1 MRARAV
7 VGVLLAA
14 LAVYIGLAVGRALV
28 LIRTGGVVGV
38 LLGVAILLLPVVGV
52 WAAVATVRSGLRTQA
67 LAQRLHDEGGLP
79 DTSDLPRRPSGRVER
94 AAADAWFAER
104 KAEVE
109 ADPEDWRRWFR
120 LAHGYDIA
128 GDRRRA
134 REAMRR
140 AQELSLR
147 DP

>member
-1 MRARAV
+1 MRAKAV

-14 LAVYIGLAVGRALV
+14 LAVYLVVLAGRALMF
-28 LIRTGGVVGV
+28 IRTGGVVGV
-38 LLGVAILLLPVVGV
+38 LLGAAILLLPVVGV
-52 WAAVATVRSGLRTQA
+52 WAAAATVRSGFRTEA

-79 DTSDLPRRPSGRVER
+79 DTSHLPRRPSGRVER
-94 AAADAWFAER
+94 DAADAWFAER

-109 ADPEDWRRWFR
+109 ADPDDWRRWFR
-120 LAHGYDIA
+120 LADAYDVA

-140 AQELSLR
+140 AHELSLR